1 MVLLPAPTT
10 AATSTMTIDLADD
23 APANVKAA
31 IVRLYPTAK
40 SVNFEKE
47 NGDYGAGFKHK
58 GKSMSVVLDVKG
70 TVKETEMEIAVSALP
85 ASVRDYVAKQM
96 PGKKIKEVAMIVDAK
111 GMKTY
116 EAEVSGKDLIFDT
129 AGKLRE

>member
-58 GKSMSVVLDVKG
+58 DKSMSVVLDVKG

-116 EAEVSGKDLIFDT
+116 EAEVGGKDLIFDT
-129 AGKLRE
+129 AGKLLP